1 MIVIVLLFAVAG
13 LLAISFVGNLPF
25 TQNKR

>member
-1 MIVIVLLFAVAG
+1 MIVIVLLFAVAS
-13 LLAISFVGNLPF
+13 LLAVSFVGNLPF